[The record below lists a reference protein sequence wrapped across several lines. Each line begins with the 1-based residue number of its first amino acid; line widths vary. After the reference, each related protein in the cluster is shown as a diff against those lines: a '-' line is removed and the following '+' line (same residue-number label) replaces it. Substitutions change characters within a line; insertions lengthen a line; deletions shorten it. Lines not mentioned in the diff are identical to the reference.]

1 MSTAN
6 ELWLE
11 DMSLKLLC
19 VFALDRF
26 GDFVTDEVRL
36 QSSQLYNCSL
46 LKNTIMLNFNLG
58 LTSYFKPWPVWVADK
73 KQ

>member
-1 MSTAN
+1 MASAN

-26 GDFVTDEVRL
+26 GDFVTDEVNSL
-36 QSSQLYNCSL
+36 VQLSL
-46 LKNTIMLNFNLG
+46 VVTYCTCNTH
-58 LTSYFKPWPVWVADK
+58 
-73 KQ
+73 

>member
-1 MSTAN
+1 MFFIELQMSTAN

-26 GDFVTDEVRL
+26 GDFVTDEVHCWL
-36 QSSQLYNCSL
+36 SVDCWISAPNNSL
-46 LKNTIMLNFNLG
+46 C
-58 LTSYFKPWPVWVADK
+58 
-73 KQ
+73 

>member
-1 MSTAN
+1 MFFIELQMSTAN

-26 GDFVTDEVRL
+26 GDFVTDEVRCWL
-36 QSSQLYNCSL
+36 SVDCWISAPNNSL
-46 LKNTIMLNFNLG
+46 C
-58 LTSYFKPWPVWVADK
+58 
-73 KQ
+73 

>member
-26 GDFVTDEVRL
+26 GDFVTDEVR
-36 QSSQLYNCSL
+36 NML
-46 LKNTIMLNFNLG
+46 LLCVVVG
-58 LTSYFKPWPVWVADK
+58 VEA
-73 KQ
+73 

>member
-26 GDFVTDEVRL
+26 GDFVTDEVRCWL
-36 QSSQLYNCSL
+36 SVDCWISAPNNSL
-46 LKNTIMLNFNLG
+46 C
-58 LTSYFKPWPVWVADK
+58 
-73 KQ
+73 

>member
-26 GDFVTDEVRL
+26 GDFITDEVGTL
-36 QSSQLYNCSL
+36 
-46 LKNTIMLNFNLG
+46 
-58 LTSYFKPWPVWVADK
+58 FKLFSPHN
-73 KQ
+73 

>member
-26 GDFVTDEVRL
+26 GDFVTDEVR
-36 QSSQLYNCSL
+36 NV
-46 LKNTIMLNFNLG
+46 
-58 LTSYFKPWPVWVADK
+58 SYSDRHIQQPL
-73 KQ
+73 

>member
-1 MSTAN
+1 MGLAN

-26 GDFVTDEVRL
+26 GDFVTDEVAYIIVRSGVPKHL
-36 QSSQLYNCSL
+36 SFIKLSSFCL
-46 LKNTIMLNFNLG
+46 
-58 LTSYFKPWPVWVADK
+58 
-73 KQ
+73 

>member
-26 GDFVTDEVRL
+26 GDFVTDEVGPL
-36 QSSQLYNCSL
+36 FLECYFYEAD
-46 LKNTIMLNFNLG
+46 LNVFLFNASG
-58 LTSYFKPWPVWVADK
+58 RCTSA
-73 KQ
+73 

>member
-1 MSTAN
+1 MSSAN

-26 GDFVTDEVRL
+26 GDFVTDEVGIVSVYIF
-36 QSSQLYNCSL
+36 QE
-46 LKNTIMLNFNLG
+46 LNFG
-58 LTSYFKPWPVWVADK
+58 LKDANHCDMVILL
-73 KQ
+73 